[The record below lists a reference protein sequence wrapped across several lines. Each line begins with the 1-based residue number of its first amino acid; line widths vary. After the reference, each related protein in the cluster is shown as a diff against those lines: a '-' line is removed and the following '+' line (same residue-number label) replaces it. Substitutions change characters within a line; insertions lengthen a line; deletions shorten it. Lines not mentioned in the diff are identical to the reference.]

1 MGIMTSFN
9 QIESSN
15 STLLND
21 CSRVVNST
29 IDGMPI
35 DDEGWV
41 PVDGVGAPAER
52 RDLDDLDLMAEVTHP
67 VRGSILRRLK
77 QPRTVAQLAELL
89 DVPITRL
96 YHHVNRLA
104 DAGLIHVVATRQVA
118 AVTERRYQTVA
129 RSFGV
134 ATDLLESTDKRELS
148 AALGSLFD
156 VAKLGFQ
163 RYVESDEFGIAD
175 HADQHSVLSLSAI
188 HLSDERRLELL
199 ERLTELANE
208 FVSDLPDDDPGA
220 TTLHLFLS
228 VNPEIS

>member
-1 MGIMTSFN
+1 MAT
-9 QIESSN
+9 
-15 STLLND
+15 
-21 CSRVVNST
+21 
-29 IDGMPI
+29 
-35 DDEGWV
+35 DDDGWV
-41 PVDGVGAPAER
+41 PVDGIGSPADR

-67 VRGSILRRLK
+67 VRGAILRRLK
-77 QPRTVAQLAELL
+77 QPRSVAQLAELL

-96 YHHVNRLA
+96 YHHVNRLT

-134 ATDLLESTDKRELS
+134 SADLLESTDKRELS

-163 RYVESDEFGIAD
+163 RYVESDEFSMAD

-188 HLSDERRLELL
+188 HLSEARRLELL
-199 ERLTELANE
+199 QRIPELAE
-208 FVSDLPDDDPGA
+208 KFVSDLPDDDPGA
-220 TTLHLFLS
+220 TTLHFFVS
-228 VNPEIS
+228 VNPEIT

>member
-1 MGIMTSFN
+1 M
-9 QIESSN
+9 N
-15 STLLND
+15 STL
-21 CSRVVNST
+21 
-29 IDGMPI
+29 DGMPI
-35 DDEGWV
+35 DEEGWV
-41 PVDGVGAPAER
+41 PVDGVGPPEQR
-52 RDLDDLDLMAEVTHP
+52 RELDDLDLMAEVTHP

-104 DAGLIHVVATRQVA
+104 DAGLIQVVATRQVA

-134 ATDLLESTDKRELS
+134 STDLLQSTDKRELS

-163 RYVESDEFGIAD
+163 RYVEGEQFSMADDAD
-175 HADQHSVLSLSAI
+175 HHSLLSLSAI
-188 HLSDERRLELL
+188 HVSDERRLELL
-199 ERLTELANE
+199 ERLNELAND
-208 FVSDLPDDDPGA
+208 FVSDLPDDDPAA
-220 TTLHLFLS
+220 TTLHFFVS
-228 VNPEIS
+228 VNPEVS

>member
-1 MGIMTSFN
+1 MAT
-9 QIESSN
+9 
-15 STLLND
+15 
-21 CSRVVNST
+21 
-29 IDGMPI
+29 
-35 DDEGWV
+35 DDDGWV
-41 PVDGVGAPAER
+41 PVDGIGAPADR

-67 VRGSILRRLK
+67 VRGAILRRLK
-77 QPRTVAQLAELL
+77 QPRSVAQLAELL

-96 YHHVNRLA
+96 YHHVNRLT

-134 ATDLLESTDKRELS
+134 SADLLESTDKRELS

-163 RYVESDEFGIAD
+163 RYVESDEFSMAD

-188 HLSDERRLELL
+188 HLSEARRLELL
-199 ERLTELANE
+199 QRITELAE
-208 FVSDLPDDDPGA
+208 KFVSDLPDDDPGA
-220 TTLHLFLS
+220 TTFHFFVS
-228 VNPEIS
+228 VNPEIT

>member
-1 MGIMTSFN
+1 M
-9 QIESSN
+9 E
-15 STLLND
+15 
-21 CSRVVNST
+21 VNSSL
-29 IDGMPI
+29 DDMPI

-41 PVDGVGAPAER
+41 PVEGISPPAER

-67 VRGSILRRLK
+67 IRGPILRRLK

-96 YHHVNRLA
+96 YHHVNRLT

-129 RSFGV
+129 QSFGV
-134 ATDLLESTDKRELS
+134 DADLLQSTDKRELS
-148 AALGSLFD
+148 TALGSLFD

-163 RYVESDEFGIAD
+163 RYVESDEFSLAD

-199 ERLTELANE
+199 QRITEVAND

-220 TTLHLFLS
+220 TTLHFFVS
-228 VNPEIS
+228 VNPEI